1 MARTLFFV
9 AVLVS
14 LGALVSG
21 ANAQAKNEFAG
32 MIGRTFISDHAAT
45 DTATPGALVTSSAGL
60 TFEVNYGRRLKDF
73 GIVGLTVEVPAAFNF
88 DQKIHYN
95 LNLVPKDYT
104 SIFVTPSL
112 RANFFPDSG
121 FSPWLSAGGGFG
133 YIRSSS
139 DLEYGGPNPGDRGA
153 TSGVFQFGAGMD
165 LRVFRTLSVRGEVRD
180 FYAGVPQ
187 INVDIGK
194 GHQHN
199 FFVGGGVV
207 WHF

>member
-1 MARTLFFV
+1 M
-9 AVLVS
+9 
-14 LGALVSG
+14 
-21 ANAQAKNEFAG
+21 
-32 MIGRTFISDHAAT
+32 
-45 DTATPGALVTSSAGL
+45 
-60 TFEVNYGRRLKDF
+60 
-73 GIVGLTVEVPAAFNF
+73 PAAFNF

-139 DLEYGGPNPGDRGA
+139 DLELWRPQPRRQRGYQR
-153 TSGVFQFGAGMD
+153 SLPVRAGMD
-165 LRVFRTLSVRGEVRD
+165 LRVFRSLSVRGEVRD